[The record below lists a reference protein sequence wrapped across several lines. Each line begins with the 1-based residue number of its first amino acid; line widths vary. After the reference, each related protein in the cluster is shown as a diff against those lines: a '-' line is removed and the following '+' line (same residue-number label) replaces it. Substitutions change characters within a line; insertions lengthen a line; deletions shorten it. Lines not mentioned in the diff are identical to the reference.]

1 LAPTIVG
8 YVHGVSEG
16 WTVPLL
22 VILGSVTAFCVC
34 TTLSVRWVAR
44 QR

>member
-1 LAPTIVG
+1 LAPTVIG

-16 WTVPLL
+16 WALPLL
-22 VILGSVTAFCVC
+22 VILGSVLAFCVC
-34 TTLSVRWVAR
+34 VTLSVRWVAR